1 MMGTRQ
7 KLNGDGIDVTTGWR
21 RFLCCLQRPG
31 VVAKTKRRMRRQR
44 RHAENEAMRLE
55 MLDGAEAE
63 LMRVS
68 RTWNGGSD
76 E

>member
-21 RFLCCLQRPG
+21 RLLCCLQRPG

-44 RHAENEAMRLE
+44 RHAENEAIRLE
-55 MLDGAEAE
+55 MLDHTEAK
-63 LMRVS
+63 LMRVP
-68 RTWNGGSD
+68 RTRNGGSD